1 MSVVTGLHFEVSTCS
16 NLSEGAV
23 CLSTSLTR
31 SYEGDDEV
39 LLDDEAE
46 TEALWTWK
54 VSLNA
59 SLLPSLHLAS
69 WAFLALC
76 FSFAFSTKGISCWY
90 SARVFNSSMM
100 NGR

>member
-1 MSVVTGLHFEVSTCS
+1 M
-16 NLSEGAV
+16 

-46 TEALWTWK
+46 TEALWTWR

-76 FSFAFSTKGISCWY
+76 FSFAWEKKKKGLIKSIKLVFCQCQGKNIQQFKK
-90 SARVFNSSMM
+90 SRVPSS
-100 NGR
+100 G